1 MIELST
7 IDLSI
12 EIGYYE
18 GTVTIR
24 TTDKLTGQD
33 LETWNSYLL
42 ATRLLFDRLDR
53 SLESQAGLSLPDFI
67 LLFRLGQ
74 AGEDGMRMSELAD
87 SAVFSRSRISHAFS
101 RLENEGWVER
111 RSCPT
116 DRRGSFGFL
125 TGSGRAK
132 LDSAETTHTDV
143 IRRHFLDSMGDA
155 EGSFRSVTD
164 AMRSSLGAT
173 SADPAC

>member
-1 MIELST
+1 M
-7 IDLSI
+7 
-12 EIGYYE
+12 
-18 GTVTIR
+18 R
-24 TTDKLTGQD
+24 AKLTGKD

-42 ATRLLFDRLDR
+42 ATRLLFDKLDR
-53 SLESQAGLSLPDFI
+53 SLDRDVGLSLPDFI

-87 SAVFSRSRISHAFS
+87 STVFSRSRISHAFS

-125 TGSGRAK
+125 TELGRSK
-132 LDSAETTHTDV
+132 LEDAEATHTEVVRSD
-143 IRRHFLDSMGDA
+143 FLDSMGGEGDA
-155 EGSFRSVTD
+155 FRSVTD
-164 AMRSSLGAT
+164 AIRSSLGASPT
-173 SADPAC
+173 DAAC